1 MNVNKTEACL
11 GLSVVGQCIHH
22 CTLDNSQAWCFK
34 NKSVH
39 IVPALVNVSKAP
51 HCSRCDD
58 FEVLWVSNSQKVLH
72 IYVSIRQGKNYEG

>member
-1 MNVNKTEACL
+1 MNVNKTEAYLCL
-11 GLSVVGQCIHH
+11 SDVGQCAH
-22 CTLDNSQAWCFK
+22 CTLDNNQVWCFK

-58 FEVLWVSNSQKVLH
+58 LRFF
-72 IYVSIRQGKNYEG
+72 G